1 MLENGQYKGAITV
14 NKHEKII
21 LEKLTEDPML
31 SQTELARMLNITRS
45 SVSVYISYLMQK
57 GYIRGRG
64 YVIEDQK
71 NVCVIG
77 SSGVDYQTVMA
88 ENQIFTPLAL
98 DDYDLRVSYGGICKN
113 IAESLTR
120 FGLRTSCISAV
131 GSDLLGQSL
140 IEECKSAGVDT
151 DNFMIVPSE
160 RTSTYLEI
168 RTLDFNKII
177 LASANMKL
185 QRLITPEFLS
195 SKQYK
200 LRHAQLIV
208 VEDSLSSET
217 LKYVS
222 STYSPTLFVCTK
234 PTRIKRYKDFLNQ
247 FNGMVTSLENA
258 AAILGRETPDA
269 SDEKSVFRISQQLH
283 AQLAGPCWSVT
294 GTAIFVIPTTRPAS
308 SVFFPIRRPARLF
321 FPITVTRWPPVLSA
335 LSSTTTIRPHC
346 SRPCRLVERLP
357 HNPLLSAARGCA
369 ANWWKKWSA
378 RKSSTFPI
386 SELVGCSF
394 LQY

>member
-283 AQLAGPCWSVT
+283 AQLAGPLLVCYGDSHFCYTDDEASVICVFSDPTPRSALFSHYRDTVAT
-294 GTAIFVIPTTRPAS
+294 GFIRSFINDDDPTTLLKA
-308 SVFFPIRRPARLF
+308 V
-321 FPITVTRWPPVLSA
+321 SA
-335 LSSTTTIRPHC
+335 CREIAAQSTAFYSQGLC
-346 SRPCRLVERLP
+346 
-357 HNPLLSAARGCA
+357 
-369 ANWWKKWSA
+369 
-378 RKSSTFPI
+378 
-386 SELVGCSF
+386 SELVEKMVCEKKFHFSY
-394 LQY
+394 Q